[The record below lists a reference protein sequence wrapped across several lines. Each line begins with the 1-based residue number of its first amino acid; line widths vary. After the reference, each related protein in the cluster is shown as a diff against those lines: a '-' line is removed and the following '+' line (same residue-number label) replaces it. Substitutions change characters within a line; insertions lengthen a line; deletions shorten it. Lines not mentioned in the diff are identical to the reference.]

1 MRSFGLVFS
10 TLGST
15 PALETD
21 GQLLLRKIQREVSEI
36 ERLTHENRELLASI
50 DLGRA
55 TLHNLTR
62 KNRALNQQFQ
72 LLSSAYEA
80 SLGQLN
86 VDKYRLGGRVLA

>member
-1 MRSFGLVFS
+1 
-10 TLGST
+10 
-15 PALETD
+15 
-21 GQLLLRKIQREVSEI
+21 LLRKIQREVSEI
-36 ERLTHENRELLASI
+36 ERLTHENRELLANI

-55 TLHNLTR
+55 AVQNLTK

-86 VDKYRLGGRVLA
+86 VDKYRVGGRMQA

>member
-1 MRSFGLVFS
+1 MGSFGPFLS

-36 ERLTHENRELLASI
+36 ERLTHENRELLANI

-55 TLHNLTR
+55 AVQNLTK

-86 VDKYRLGGRVLA
+86 VDKYRVGGRMQA